1 MNYVSDPN
9 TTYTFTGNV
18 QSEEI
23 YIYNFGFNHENSN
36 GVNITFGFERREGD
50 QNEQTNKFNFGA
62 QLNQD
67 NTGYTMNIN
76 EELMAGINFTKEFN
90 LLDLKVDLNHSI
102 LNANDRNIFAGL
114 SKNF

>member
-1 MNYVSDPN
+1 
-9 TTYTFTGNV
+9 
-18 QSEEI
+18 
-23 YIYNFGFNHENSN
+23 
-36 GVNITFGFERREGD
+36 
-50 QNEQTNKFNFGA
+50 
-62 QLNQD
+62 
-67 NTGYTMNIN
+67 MNIN